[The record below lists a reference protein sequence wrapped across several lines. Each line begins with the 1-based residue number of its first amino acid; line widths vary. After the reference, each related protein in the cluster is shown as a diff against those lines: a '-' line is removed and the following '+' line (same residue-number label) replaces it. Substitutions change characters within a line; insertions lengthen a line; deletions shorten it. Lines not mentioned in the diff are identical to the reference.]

1 MPDGDSTFKTAG
13 AILVVLLGVLF
24 YRMHH
29 PSTTFA
35 ADGIDPS
42 WDAAARYSEAAR
54 QPTVV
59 LFTADWCPTCR
70 LLHRDV
76 LSRDDVQAELPSHYG
91 FYKVDLT
98 DPSPRVAAHARKLS
112 VSGIPLMIRYDANG
126 RETDRQNY
134 LEPKEMIA
142 WLKAGE

>member
-1 MPDGDSTFKTAG
+1 MPDLDSTIKGAG
-13 AILVVLLGVLF
+13 AILVVLLAVLF

-29 PSTTFA
+29 STTFVP
-35 ADGIDPS
+35 DGMDPS
-42 WDAAARYSEAAR
+42 WDAAARYSQFAG
-54 QPTVV
+54 QPSVV

-76 LSRDDVQAELPSHYG
+76 LSRDDVRAELHSHYS

-98 DPSPRVAAHARKLS
+98 DPSPRVSAHAQKLS

-126 RETDRQNY
+126 KETDRQNY